1 MVRRRGRRKENEEW
15 IMGVVGFER
24 EQVSAASV
32 DASDPGQEEGRASS
46 RGRKSEPSIRQRCR
60 GKRRVGRT
68 VPGKR
73 KKKVGRGQDKIKG
86 GSEHRKMT
94 DEKGVTAEEVSRLL
108 VRT

>member
-32 DASDPGQEEGRASS
+32 DASDPGQEEGRASYQV
-46 RGRKSEPSIRQRCR
+46 RQRCR

-73 KKKVGRGQDKIKG
+73 KKEVGRGQDKIKG